1 MHNTHYQIRRLRRLV
16 LILILPFA
24 VTFNPAPS
32 AAQLDWLKKGREL
45 MGSETPSETTEASQT
60 ALSQEEIA
68 AGLKDA
74 LRVGSER
81 VVDRLGSVD
90 GFNADPEIHIP
101 LPDNLDRVHTALQNV
116 GMGGMMDDLEL
127 KLNRAAEH
135 ATPKARE
142 LFLESIQAMTLDDA
156 MQIYQGPEDAATR
169 YFERRM
175 SLPLAKEMHPLVARS
190 LEEVGAI
197 QVYNTVMGRYQEI
210 PFVPDV
216 QADLTGY
223 VVDQAMEGIFYY
235 LAREEAAIRNDPV
248 KRTTDILQK
257 VFGRD

>member
-24 VTFNPAPS
+24 VTFNPATAS
-32 AAQLDWLKKGREL
+32 AQLDWLKKGREL
-45 MGSETPSETTEASQT
+45 MGTETPSETTEASRST
-60 ALSQEEIA
+60 LSRKEIA

-81 VVDRLGSVD
+81 VVGRLGSVD

-101 LPDNLDRVHTALQNV
+101 LPDNLDRVRSALQNV

-135 ATPKARE
+135 ATPQARQ
-142 LFLESIQAMTLDDA
+142 LFLESIEAMTLDDV
-156 MQIYQGPEDAATR
+156 MRIYQGPEDAATR

-175 SLPLAKEMHPLVARS
+175 SLPLAGEMHPLVARS

-197 QVYNTVMGRYQEI
+197 QVYSTVMGRYQEI

-216 QADLTGY
+216 QADLTGH
-223 VVDQAMEGIFYY
+223 VVDQAIEGIFYY
-235 LAREEAAIRNDPV
+235 LAREEAAIRTDPA

-257 VFGRD
+257 VFGSR

>member
-1 MHNTHYQIRRLRRLV
+1 MHNTHYQVRRLRQLV
-16 LILILPFA
+16 LFLLLPVA
-24 VTFNPAPS
+24 LTFNPATA
-32 AAQLDWLKKGREL
+32 AAQLDWLKKGQEL
-45 MGSETPSETTEASQT
+45 LGTETRPETARTT
-60 ALSQEEIA
+60 LSREEIA
-68 AGLKDA
+68 AGLKEA
-74 LRVGSER
+74 LRLGSER
-81 VVDRLGSVD
+81 VVDRLGDVD

-101 LPDNLDRVHTALQNV
+101 LPDNLKRIRSALQNV

-135 ATPKARE
+135 ATPQARQ
-142 LFLESIQAMTLDDA
+142 LFLESIEAMTLDDV

-175 SLPLAKEMHPLVARS
+175 SLPLGKEMHPLVARS

-197 QVYNTVMGRYQEI
+197 QVYDTIMGRYQEI

-257 VFGRD
+257 VFGSH